1 MGASLGGS
9 GASGGKK
16 RETST
21 PTINITPLVDVV
33 LVVLIIFMIV
43 TPMVTKTFWL
53 NLPPKDDSKEPA
65 PPSDNK
71 PLVMTVDKDGVIRM
85 NTTVIAKHE
94 IKDRVPRMLAAKEQ
108 KVLYFDAANDA
119 SYAAAI
125 EAMDLSRSGGVKSI
139 AILTEAIA
147 INK

>member
-1 MGASLGGS
+1 MGISLGGS
-9 GASGGKK
+9 GSGQGNKHK
-16 RETST
+16 ESST

-53 NLPPKDDSKEPA
+53 NLPPKPDDKQEP

-71 PLVMTVDKDGVIRM
+71 PLVMTVDKAGVIRM
-85 NTTVIAKHE
+85 NTTVIAKNE
-94 IKDRVPRMLAAKEQ
+94 VKERVPRMLAAKDQ

-139 AILTEAIA
+139 AILTEAIT
-147 INK
+147 IK

>member
-1 MGASLGGS
+1 MGVSLGG
-9 GASGGKK
+9 GGKGK
-16 RETST
+16 KTGAL
-21 PTINITPLVDVV
+21 PAINITPLVDVV

-53 NLPPKDDSKEPA
+53 NLPPKDDKSEPV

-71 PLVMTVDKDGVIRM
+71 PLVMIVDKAGVIRV
-85 NTTVIAKHE
+85 NTTVLSKRE
-94 IKDRVPRMLAAKEQ
+94 VRERVARMLAAKDQ
-108 KVLYFDAANDA
+108 KVLYFDAHNDA

-139 AILTEAIA
+139 AILTESVM
-147 INK
+147 K

>member
-1 MGASLGGS
+1 MGASLGG
-9 GASGGKK
+9 GGGKK
-16 RETST
+16 SGST
-21 PTINITPLVDVV
+21 PSINITPLVDVV

-43 TPMVTKTFWL
+43 TPMAMKTFWL
-53 NLPPKDDSKEPA
+53 NLPPKNESKEPP

-71 PLVMTVDKDGVIRM
+71 PLIMTVDKAGVIRM
-85 NTTVIAKHE
+85 NTTVIGKNE
-94 IKDRVPRMLAAKEQ
+94 IKDRVPRMLAAKDQ

-139 AILTEAIA
+139 AILTESVM
-147 INK
+147 K

>member
-1 MGASLGGS
+1 MGASLGGM
-9 GASGGKK
+9 GGGGKK
-16 RETST
+16 KESST
-21 PTINITPLVDVV
+21 PNINITPLVDVV

-53 NLPPKDDSKEPA
+53 NLPPKDKNEEPA

-71 PLVMTVDKDGVIRM
+71 PLVMTVDKAGVIRM
-85 NTTVIAKHE
+85 NTTVISKNE
-94 IKDRVPRMLAAKEQ
+94 IKDRVPRMLAAKDE

-139 AILTEAIA
+139 AILTETVLG
-147 INK
+147 K

>member
-1 MGASLGGS
+1 MGAALGG
-9 GASGGKK
+9 GGGK
-16 RETST
+16 RQGSST

-53 NLPPKDDSKEPA
+53 NLPPKDDSRDPL

-71 PLVMTVDKDGVIRM
+71 PLVMTVDRAGAIRV
-85 NTTVIAKHE
+85 NTTVIPKDE
-94 IKDRVPRMLAAKEQ
+94 IKDRVPRMLAARDQ
-108 KVLYFDAANDA
+108 KVLYFDAASDA

-125 EAMDLSRSGGVKSI
+125 EAMDLSRAGGVKSI
-139 AILTEAIA
+139 AVLTESVL
-147 INK
+147 K

>member
-1 MGASLGGS
+1 MGASLGGM
-9 GASGGKK
+9 GGGGKK
-16 RETST
+16 KETST
-21 PTINITPLVDVV
+21 PAINITPLVDVV

-53 NLPPKDDSKEPA
+53 NLPPKDKNEEPP

-71 PLVMTVDKDGVIRM
+71 PLVMTVDKAGVIRM
-85 NTTVIAKHE
+85 NTTVVAKND
-94 IKDRVPRMLAAKEQ
+94 IRDRVPRMLAAKDQ

-119 SYAAAI
+119 SYAVAI

-139 AILTEAIA
+139 AILTESVLP
-147 INK
+147 K

>member
-1 MGASLGGS
+1 
-9 GASGGKK
+9 
-16 RETST
+16 
-21 PTINITPLVDVV
+21 LVDVV

-53 NLPPKDDSKEPA
+53 SLPPKDESKEPL

-71 PLVMTVDKDGVIRM
+71 PLVMTVDKGGVIRV

-108 KVLYFDAANDA
+108 KVLYFDAANEA

-125 EAMDLSRSGGVKSI
+125 EAMDLSRAGGVKSI

-147 INK
+147 IK

>member
-1 MGASLGGS
+1 MVAHLGGMGGS
-9 GASGGKK
+9 GKK
-16 RETST
+16 KDTSS
-21 PTINITPLVDVV
+21 PNINITPLVDVV

-53 NLPPKDDSKEPA
+53 NLPPKDKNEEPP

-71 PLVMTVDKDGVIRM
+71 PLVMTVDKAGVIRM
-85 NTTVIAKHE
+85 NTQVIAKNE
-94 IKDRVPRMLAAKEQ
+94 IRDRVPRMLAAKDQ

-125 EAMDLSRSGGVKSI
+125 EAMDLSRAGGVKSI
-139 AILTEAIA
+139 AILTESVLP
-147 INK
+147 K

>member
-1 MGASLGGS
+1 MGASFGGGS
-9 GASGGKK
+9 KKKNAS
-16 RETST
+16 ST
-21 PTINITPLVDVV
+21 PSINITPLVDVV

-53 NLPPKDDSKEPA
+53 NLPPKDDKQEPA

-71 PLVMTVDKDGVIRM
+71 PLVMTVDKAGVIRV
-85 NTTVIAKHE
+85 NTTVIAKNE
-94 IKDRVPRMLAAKEQ
+94 VRDRVPRMLAAKDQ

-125 EAMDLSRSGGVKSI
+125 EAMDLSRAGGVKSI
-139 AILTEAIA
+139 AILTESVL
-147 INK
+147 K

>member
-1 MGASLGGS
+1 MGGTLGG
-9 GASGGKK
+9 GKHK
-16 RETST
+16 EGST

-53 NLPPKDDSKEPA
+53 NLPPKDDSKEAP

-71 PLVMTVDKDGVIRM
+71 PLVMTVDKAGVIRI
-85 NTTVIAKHE
+85 NTTVVSKAE
-94 IKDRVPRMLAAKEQ
+94 IRERVPRMLAAKDQ
-108 KVLYFDAANDA
+108 KVLYFDAESEA

-125 EAMDLSRSGGVKSI
+125 EAMDLSRAGGVKSI
-139 AILTEAIA
+139 AILTETVL
-147 INK
+147 K

>member
-1 MGASLGGS
+1 MGGTVG
-9 GASGGKK
+9 GGKHK
-16 RETST
+16 QGST
-21 PTINITPLVDVV
+21 PSINITPLVDVV

-53 NLPPKDDSKEPA
+53 NLPPKAENKDPP

-71 PLVMTVDKDGVIRM
+71 PLVMTVDKAGVIRV
-85 NTTVIAKHE
+85 NATVLQRHE
-94 IKDRVPRMLAAKEQ
+94 VKERVPRMLAAKDQ
-108 KVLYFDAANDA
+108 KVLYFDAASDA

-139 AILTEAIA
+139 AILTESVL
-147 INK
+147 K

>member
-1 MGASLGGS
+1 MGGTLG
-9 GASGGKK
+9 GGKK
-16 RETST
+16 DSGSS

-53 NLPPKDDSKEPA
+53 NLPPKSEDKEPP

-71 PLVMTVDKDGVIRM
+71 PLVMTVDKAGVIRM
-85 NTTVIAKHE
+85 NTTVISKAE
-94 IKDRVPRMLAAKEQ
+94 IKDRVPRMLATKDQ
-108 KVLYFDAANDA
+108 KVLYFDAASEA

-125 EAMDLSRSGGVKSI
+125 EAMDLSRAGGVKSI
-139 AILTEAIA
+139 AILTETVM
-147 INK
+147 K

>member
-1 MGASLGGS
+1 MGVSLGGMGGS
-9 GASGGKK
+9 GKK
-16 RETST
+16 KESST

-53 NLPPKDDSKEPA
+53 NLPPKDKNAEPP

-71 PLVMTVDKDGVIRM
+71 PLVMTVDKAGVIRM
-85 NTTVIAKHE
+85 NTQVISKNE
-94 IKDRVPRMLAAKEQ
+94 IKERVPRMLAAKDQ

-125 EAMDLSRSGGVKSI
+125 EAMDLSRAGGVKSI
-139 AILTEAIA
+139 AILTETVL
-147 INK
+147 K